1 MKYKLIFTLMIAV
14 VTLVSCNDDDDGGSG
29 NNYRDRAEVA
39 VENQQ
44 EILTFLETHFYRLE
58 DNPDNANY
66 QIMVFDTIAGENAG
80 ETALIDSELLKSKSV
95 SDGEVDYTLYYLQ
108 VRKGSEQEYQPTFA
122 DRVLVTYKGELLDGE
137 LFDQSM
143 NPTNFNL
150 ADIGDG
156 GFITGFIEG
165 INEFKG
171 ASGFVSNED
180 GTVAYNDDF
189 GIGAVF
195 IPSGLGY
202 FAEPPIASPILA
214 YESLIFSFQLYKGI
228 QIDHDNDGIPSYM
241 EDANNDSYLLNDDF
255 DGDRL
260 ANFSDT
266 DDDNDGVLTIDEIE
280 VNDANGDGWISPDE
294 IILTDSNNDG
304 TPDYLD
310 PDVF

>member
-1 MKYKLIFTLMIAV
+1 MKYKLIFTLLIAS
-14 VTLVSCNDDDDGGSG
+14 LGFVSCGDDDDS
-29 NNYRDRAEVA
+29 NEIPLRDRAEVA
-39 VENQQ
+39 AENNQQ
-44 EILTFLETHFYRLE
+44 ILTFLETHFYRFE
-58 DNPDNANY
+58 DNPANPNY
-66 QIMVFDTIAGENAG
+66 QIMVFDTISGENAG
-80 ETALIDSELLKSKSV
+80 ETPIMDSEFLKSKSV
-95 SDGEVDYTLYYLQ
+95 SDGEIDYTLYYLQ
-108 VRKGSEQEYQPTFA
+108 IRKGFEAEYQPTFA

-137 LFDQSM
+137 PFDQSI

-150 ADIGDG
+150 ADIGNG

-180 GTVAYNDDF
+180 GTVSYIDDF

-202 FAEPPIASPILA
+202 FAEPPITSPIDL
-214 YESLIFSFQLYKGI
+214 YESLIFSFQLYKGV

-241 EDANNDSYLLNDDF
+241 EDANNDSYLLNDNF
-255 DGDRL
+255 DGDNF
-260 ANFSDT
+260 ADFSDN

-280 VNDANGDGWISPDE
+280 VNDANEDGWISPNE
-294 IILTDSNNDG
+294 ITLTDSNNDG